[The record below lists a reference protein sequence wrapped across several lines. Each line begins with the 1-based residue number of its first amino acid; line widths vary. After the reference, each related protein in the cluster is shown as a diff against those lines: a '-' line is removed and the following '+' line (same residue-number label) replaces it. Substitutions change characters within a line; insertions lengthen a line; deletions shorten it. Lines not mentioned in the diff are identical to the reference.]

1 MSMMEVFQ
9 DNLVSTLQLTP
20 TTHCPDDMIE
30 LLLKHHLILKV
41 KPMMDQFIEGLSNL
55 QVHHYV
61 KKFPE
66 VMKRF
71 FVNQA
76 ALTSGKYNVLRGSH
90 I

>member
-1 MSMMEVFQ
+1 
-9 DNLVSTLQLTP
+9 
-20 TTHCPDDMIE
+20 
-30 LLLKHHLILKV
+30 
-41 KPMMDQFIEGLSNL
+41 MMDQFIEGLSNL
-55 QVHHYV
+55 QAHHYV

-76 ALTSGKYNVLRGSH
+76 ALTSGKYNVLRGRH